1 VTAMQATVASFDADS
16 TSGTVI
22 LDDGL
27 RLGFD
32 ATVFARSGA
41 RMLRPGQRVFLEID
55 ESGTVPVVN
64 AMWLF
69 HPRTSA
75 GGTTTS

>member
-1 VTAMQATVASFDADS
+1 MQATVASFDADS
-16 TSGTVI
+16 TSGTVV

-27 RLGFD
+27 RLEFD
-32 ATVFARSGA
+32 AAVFASSGA
-41 RMLRPGQRVFLEID
+41 RMLRPGQRVFLEVD
-55 ESGTVPVVN
+55 QSGTRPVVS

-69 HPRTSA
+69 HPRKPA